1 MCPISFCLGFGHAGL
16 NIPAA
21 ERAHVQPWPVS
32 LRAIGVSVRETPRA
46 ERALRCVV
54 ASPAPLLSWP
64 RSPSALLTAFPTTP
78 VCCIWFRRWQVYE
91 LQGSTRCSDA
101 LHCRHRLAFLLI
113 RSHHILQLGH
123 FLLEAADLDNRCLI
137 LVFPQV
143 PLFFLLRPFRILPP
157 TAIVLHLL
165 TAALFPASRHLCVS
179 WRGSMRGLRLRV
191 GTG

>member
-1 MCPISFCLGFGHAGL
+1 MFRTWVTCPICFCLGFGHAGL
-16 NIPAA
+16 GIPAA

-123 FLLEAADLDNRCLI
+123 FLLLVRWDFAVRVLSDLALLLQCLQFV
-137 LVFPQV
+137 LPRLLYQPRHHFHLGMPQC
-143 PLFFLLRPFRILPP
+143 R
-157 TAIVLHLL
+157 
-165 TAALFPASRHLCVS
+165 
-179 WRGSMRGLRLRV
+179 
-191 GTG
+191 